1 MKVRIISCSDG
12 AEKIVLN
19 ALPHQEVTVHNI
31 GHVGSVVSINSVIFD
46 LEMGDFIPH
55 QQVNPQNLEEMALVV
70 LYTVMF
76 DDGSR
81 VVALNEELA
90 FL

>member
-1 MKVRIISCSDG
+1 MKVRIIGCSDG
-12 AEKIVLN
+12 AEKLVINML
-19 ALPHQEVTVHNI
+19 HHKEVTVQNI
-31 GHVGSVVSINSVIFD
+31 GHVGNVVSIESEIFD
-46 LEMGDFIPH
+46 LKLGEFIH
-55 QQVNPQNLEEMALVV
+55 HDQVNPQNIKDMALVI
-70 LYTVMF
+70 LYAVMF